1 MSSGRGLDVCVCVCV
16 AVRCVC
22 GKVLCMYT
30 WGVCVFLRTQLEG
43 GKEEPGKAVET
54 FSIMMA

>member
-1 MSSGRGLDVCVCVCV
+1 MVDVCMSVCVF

-43 GKEEPGKAVET
+43 GMEEPGKWWGPSPV
-54 FSIMMA
+54 